1 MVQNDSAENQG
12 RVSHPTPPHPEGTR
26 CPVPGTRDPVPGAQ
40 AGAAIVPRSIVR
52 IDETGAVE
60 DEDIVVREAALTV
73 NVNDKELATLVCSPV
88 DLKYM
93 AVGFLCAEGIL
104 IKRDDLR
111 QITID
116 EEQGMAWVETRHQEN
131 LGEKVFLKRYI
142 TPCCG
147 RARASFY
154 FAADALLCK
163 PVTASL
169 QVPLAVILALA
180 EQLQQ
185 RSHLFQR
192 TGGVHGAALAQGG
205 EILIFREDI
214 GRHNTLDKIYGQC
227 FLEEI
232 PREDKIIVFSGRV
245 SSEIL
250 LKVAKMGVPVLISR
264 SAPTDLAL
272 QLADDLGVTVVG
284 FARGN
289 RCNLY
294 AHPERILLEGGAV
307 PVSGTNR

>member
-1 MVQNDSAENQG
+1 MGQNDNSFQWSSEAVAPRRITRVDAAGEAE
-12 RVSHPTPPHPEGTR
+12 S
-26 CPVPGTRDPVPGAQ
+26 
-40 AGAAIVPRSIVR
+40 
-52 IDETGAVE
+52 E
-60 DEDIVVREAALTV
+60 DVVVRETALTV
-73 NVNDKELATLVCSPV
+73 HVNDKELATLVCSPV

-93 AVGFLCAEGIL
+93 AIGFLCAEGIL
-104 IKRDDLR
+104 LRRSDLR
-111 QITID
+111 QISID
-116 EEQGMAWVETRHQEN
+116 EEQGMAWVDTARQEN

-154 FAADALLCK
+154 FAADAVLCK
-163 PVTASL
+163 PVTAPL
-169 QVPLAVILALA
+169 QAPLSVVLSLA
-180 EQLQQ
+180 EQLQSC
-185 RSHLFQR
+185 SHLFRR
-192 TGGVHGAALAQGG
+192 TGGVHGAALARGG

-232 PREDKIIVFSGRV
+232 PRDDKIVVFSGRV

-250 LKVAKMGVPVLISR
+250 LKTAKMGVPVLVSR

-284 FARGN
+284 FARGSQ
-289 RCNLY
+289 CIIY
-294 AHPERILLEGGAV
+294 AHPERIVMDGGTA
-307 PVSGTNR
+307 R

>member
-1 MVQNDSAENQG
+1 MEQNKIMGQNDNSCQW
-12 RVSHPTPPHPEGTR
+12 
-26 CPVPGTRDPVPGAQ
+26 GAGAVAPRRITIVDA
-40 AGAAIVPRSIVR
+40 AGAAES
-52 IDETGAVE
+52 E
-60 DEDIVVREAALTV
+60 DVVVRETALTV

-93 AVGFLCAEGIL
+93 AIGFLCAEGIL
-104 IKRDDLR
+104 LQRGDLR

-116 EEQGMAWVETRHQEN
+116 EEQGMAWVDTTRQEN

-154 FAADALLCK
+154 FAADAVLCK
-163 PVTASL
+163 PVTSSL
-169 QVPLAVILALA
+169 QVPLSVVLGLAD
-180 EQLQQ
+180 QLQSC
-185 RSHLFQR
+185 SHLFRR
-192 TGGVHGAALAQGG
+192 TGGVHGAALATQAG

-232 PREDKIIVFSGRV
+232 PRDDKIVVFSGRV
-245 SSEIL
+245 SSEIV
-250 LKVAKMGVPVLISR
+250 LKIAKMGVPVLVSR

-284 FARGN
+284 FARGSN
-289 RCNLY
+289 CSIY
-294 AHPERILLEGGAV
+294 AHPERIIMDGGAE
-307 PVSGTNR
+307 R

>member
-1 MVQNDSAENQG
+1 MEQDDRTGNWS
-12 RVSHPTPPHPEGTR
+12 R
-26 CPVPGTRDPVPGAQ
+26 VPGGR
-40 AGAAIVPRSIVR
+40 GAAVTSHSIIKV
-52 IDETGAVE
+52 DETGTAT
-60 DEDIVVREAALTV
+60 DEDMIVREAALTV
-73 NVNDKELATLVCSPV
+73 NVNDKELATLVCSPT

-104 IKRDDLR
+104 LQRDDLR
-111 QITID
+111 QITVD
-116 EEQGMAWVETRHQEN
+116 EEQGMVWVETRRQEN

-147 RARASFY
+147 RARTSFY
-154 FAADALLCK
+154 FAADAILCK
-163 PVTASL
+163 PVTAPL
-169 QVPLAVILALA
+169 QVPLTTVFNLA

-185 RSHLFQR
+185 QSHLFRR
-192 TGGVHGAALAQGG
+192 TGGVHGAALARGG

-232 PREDKIIVFSGRV
+232 PREDKIVVFSGRV

-250 LKVAKMGVPVLISR
+250 LKIAKMGVPVLISR

-272 QLADDLGVTVVG
+272 KLADDLGVTVVG

-289 RCNLY
+289 RCNIY
-294 AHPERILLEGGAV
+294 AHPERIILDGETA
-307 PVSGTNR
+307 R

>member
-1 MVQNDSAENQG
+1 MSLNENADNGNQ
-12 RVSHPTPPHPEGTR
+12 
-26 CPVPGTRDPVPGAQ
+26 VPAL
-40 AGAAIVPRSIVR
+40 AGAAVIKRCITR
-52 IDETGAVE
+52 IDETGATAVE
-60 DEDIVVREAALTV
+60 EIVVREAALTV
-73 NVNDKELATLVCSPV
+73 NVNDRELATLVCSPV

-93 AVGFLCAEGIL
+93 TVGFLCAEGIL
-104 IKRDDLR
+104 LQRDDLE

-116 EEQGMAWVETRHQEN
+116 EEQGMAWVTTRRDH

-163 PVTASL
+163 LVTAPL
-169 QVPLAVILALA
+169 QLPLATVLSLA
-180 EQLQQ
+180 EQLQE
-185 RSHLFQR
+185 RSHLFRR
-192 TGGVHGAALAQGG
+192 TGGVHGAALAKGG

-232 PREDKIIVFSGRV
+232 SREDKAIVFSGRV
-245 SSEIL
+245 SSEIV

-289 RCNLY
+289 RCSLY
-294 AHPERILLEGGAV
+294 AHPERIVLKA
-307 PVSGTNR
+307 GTPL

>member
-1 MVQNDSAENQG
+1 MGLNENAGNGNQ
-12 RVSHPTPPHPEGTR
+12 
-26 CPVPGTRDPVPGAQ
+26 VPL
-40 AGAAIVPRSIVR
+40 AGAAVIKRCMIRV
-52 IDETGAVE
+52 DETGVTA
-60 DEDIVVREAALTV
+60 DEDLVVREAALTV
-73 NVNDKELATLVCSPV
+73 NVNDRELATLVCSPV
-88 DLKYM
+88 DLRYM
-93 AVGFLCAEGIL
+93 TVGFLCAEGIL
-104 IKRDDLR
+104 LQRDDLE

-116 EEQGMAWVETRHQEN
+116 EEQGMAWVTTRRDR

-169 QVPLAVILALA
+169 QLMLATVLSLA
-180 EQLQQ
+180 EQLQE
-185 RSHLFQR
+185 RSYLFRR
-192 TGGVHGAALAQGG
+192 TGGVHGAALAKGE

-232 PREDKIIVFSGRV
+232 AREDKAIVFSGRV
-245 SSEIL
+245 SSEIV
-250 LKVAKMGVPVLISR
+250 LKVAKMGIPVLISR

-289 RCNLY
+289 CCTLY
-294 AHPERILLEGGAV
+294 AHPERIILE
-307 PVSGTNR
+307 

>member
-1 MVQNDSAENQG
+1 MEQNNSAENRGQ
-12 RVSHPTPPHPEGTR
+12 VSPPAPLRPTPPHPTQR
-26 CPVPGTRDPVPGAQ
+26 VPGTQ
-40 AGAAIVPRSIVR
+40 AEAAIVPRRIVR

-60 DEDIVVREAALTV
+60 EEDIVVREAALTV
-73 NVNDKELATLVCSPV
+73 NVNDKELATIVCSPV

-111 QITID
+111 RISVD

-147 RARASFY
+147 RARTSFY

-169 QVPLAVILALA
+169 RVPLATILSLA

-185 RSHLFQR
+185 RSRLFQH

-250 LKVAKMGVPVLISR
+250 LKIAKMGVPVLISR

-284 FARGN
+284 FARGG

-294 AHPERILLEGGAV
+294 AHPERILLDGAA
-307 PVSGTNR
+307 SDTCR

>member
-1 MVQNDSAENQG
+1 LEQDENAGHWNERAVTG
-12 RVSHPTPPHPEGTR
+12 RRIT
-26 CPVPGTRDPVPGAQ
+26 
-40 AGAAIVPRSIVR
+40 R
-52 IDETGAVE
+52 IDETGTAAGE
-60 DEDIVVREAALTV
+60 DLVVREAALTV
-73 NVNDKELATLVCSPV
+73 NVNDRELATLVCSPV

-104 IKRDDLR
+104 LQRDDLE

-116 EEQGMAWVETRHQEN
+116 EGQGMAWVTTSRDH

-147 RARASFY
+147 RARTSFY
-154 FAADALLCK
+154 FAADAMLCK

-169 QVPLAVILALA
+169 RVTLAVVLSLA
-180 EQLQQ
+180 EQLQE
-185 RSHLFQR
+185 RSQLFRR
-192 TGGVHGAALAQGG
+192 TGGVHGAALARGE

-232 PREDKIIVFSGRV
+232 PRDDKIIVFSGRV

-272 QLADDLGVTVVG
+272 QLADDLGVTVAG
-284 FARGN
+284 FVRGS
-289 RCNLY
+289 RCNIY
-294 AHPERILLEGGAV
+294 AHPERIEV
-307 PVSGTNR
+307 